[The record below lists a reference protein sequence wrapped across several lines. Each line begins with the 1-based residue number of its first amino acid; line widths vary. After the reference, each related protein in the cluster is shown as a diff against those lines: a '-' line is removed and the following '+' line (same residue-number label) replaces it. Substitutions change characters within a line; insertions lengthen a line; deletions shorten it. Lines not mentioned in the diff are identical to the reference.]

1 MTTEEKLAK
10 LKSQLVQARAMIGAS
25 DPKAGE
31 SEQRAAAGLIQRVK
45 DAMAHNRCD
54 EAASVAREL
63 YRAVLKFQ
71 AAWATGQSSA
81 TGRAL
86 TQVETLAAEIEVELR
101 AFAQKKP

>member
-10 LKSQLVQARAMIGAS
+10 LKSQLDQARAMIGAS

-31 SEQRAAAGLIQRVK
+31 PEQRAVAALIQRVQ
-45 DAMAHNRCD
+45 DAMAHKRD
-54 EAASVAREL
+54 GEAAGVAREL

-71 AAWATGQSSA
+71 ASWATGKSSA

-86 TQVETLAAEIEVELR
+86 TQVETLASEIQAELSARVAKR
-101 AFAQKKP
+101 